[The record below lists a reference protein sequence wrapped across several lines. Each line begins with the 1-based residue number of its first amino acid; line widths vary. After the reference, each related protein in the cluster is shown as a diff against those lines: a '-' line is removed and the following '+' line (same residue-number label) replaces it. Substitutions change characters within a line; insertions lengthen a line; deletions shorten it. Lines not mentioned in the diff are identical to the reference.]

1 MTVSKVF
8 DTVKA
13 YLLITFGCLIYCL
26 AWTQIFEPNGLVSG
40 GITGLCVVIEYGT
53 GFPLYISYAIFN
65 AVLLLLAFL
74 ILGRSFGIRTIFALA
89 MITLLFDVLPMLHIP
104 TMELKDRILMPVIAS
119 LIEAIGVSI
128 MIKYNGS
135 SGGTDIIAL
144 IINKFWPI
152 SLGKV
157 YIALDILIIASVML
171 VPGKTIDEMIYG
183 YLAVIVFSFSLDAIT
198 LGRKSSVQ
206 IMVFSERYKQ
216 IADYINKQM
225 DRGVTALDAVG
236 WYSGAAKKVL
246 LIIVRRSEMSM
257 LTDKI
262 KEVDPKAFV
271 TVAPVNSVFGEGF
284 EEIKNGLK
292 LKKKLAGETV
302 PNNLKDNGEDKDIQD

>member
-1 MTVSKVF
+1 MTFSKII
-8 DTVKA
+8 DTAKA
-13 YLLITFGCLIYCL
+13 YLIITLGCLIYCL

-74 ILGRSFGIRTIFALA
+74 VLGHSFGIRTIFALVI
-89 MITLLFDVLPMLHIP
+89 ITLFFDVLPRLGLP
-104 TMELKDRILMPVIAS
+104 VLELQDRILLPVIAS
-119 LIEAIGVSI
+119 LLEAIGI
-128 MIKYNGS
+128 AMMIKYNGS

-144 IINKFWPI
+144 ILNKFWPI

-157 YIALDILIIASVML
+157 YMILDVLIIASVML
-171 VPGKTIDEMIYG
+171 VPGKSIDEMIYG
-183 YLAVIVFSFSLDAIT
+183 YLAVIVFSTSLDYIT
-198 LGRKSSVQ
+198 LGSKSSVQ
-206 IMVFSERYKQ
+206 LMVFSEKYAQ
-216 IADYINKQM
+216 IADYINKKM

-236 WYSGAAKKVL
+236 WYSGQAKKVL
-246 LIIVRRSEMSM
+246 LIVVRRSEVSV

-262 KEVDPKAFV
+262 KEVDPRAFV

-284 EEIKNGLK
+284 EQIKNGFK
-292 LKKKLAGETV
+292 LKKSS
-302 PNNLKDNGEDKDIQD
+302 NNGDTDKQ